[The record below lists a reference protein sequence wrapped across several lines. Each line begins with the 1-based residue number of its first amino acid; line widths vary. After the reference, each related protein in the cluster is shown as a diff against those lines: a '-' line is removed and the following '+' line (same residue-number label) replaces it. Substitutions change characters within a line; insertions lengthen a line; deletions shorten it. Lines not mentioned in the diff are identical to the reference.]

1 MIQQELQQLIH
12 IGDRRTNT
20 DIRRILQI
28 HYDRHNLGRR
38 AKATDLSLYGFITK
52 RSIISSNGKR
62 MEGVRV
68 IKIV

>member
-12 IGDRRTNT
+12 IGDRLTNT

-28 HYDRHNLGRR
+28 YYDRHNLGRR

>member
-1 MIQQELQQLIH
+1 MIQQELQQMIH
-12 IGDRRTNT
+12 IGVRLSNA

-28 HYDRHNLGRR
+28 HYDRYNFGRR

-62 MEGVRV
+62 LVGVRV